1 VIHARSQPMTQPSD
15 GAPLPRFAEGDLTCD
30 KFLGG
35 RLRILQPREGYR
47 AAIDP
52 VLLAASVPAKGGESV
67 LELGCGAGVASLC
80 LGVRVPGLRLMGV
93 ERQAAYADL
102 ARRNAVVNGIPLV
115 VTEGDI
121 AALPAHLKAES
132 FDHVIANPPYYQ
144 TDGGTRASDPG
155 REAALREE
163 TPLDLWVETG
173 LKRLS
178 PGGYLSMIQSADRL
192 PDLLTSL
199 SARTGG
205 IVVLPLAPRE
215 GRAARRIICRARKG
229 SRAAFRLL
237 APFVL
242 HEGEKHEADCE
253 NFKNNVSEILRDGRN
268 LPF

>member
-1 VIHARSQPMTQPSD
+1 MTQPVN
-15 GAPLPRFAEGDLTCD
+15 GVPPPRFADGDLTSD
-30 KFLGG
+30 GFLGG
-35 RLRILQPREGYR
+35 RLRILQPRDGYR
-47 AAIDP
+47 AAVDP
-52 VLLAASVPAKGGESV
+52 VLLAASVPAREGESV

-80 LGVRVPGLRLMGV
+80 LGRRVPGLRLAGV

-102 ARRNAVVNGIPLV
+102 ARRNATANGIPMV

-121 AALPAHLKAES
+121 AALPPPLKAES
-132 FDHVIANPPYYQ
+132 FNHVIANPPYYRAQ
-144 TDGGTRASDPG
+144 GGTRASDPG

-173 LKRLS
+173 LKRLA
-178 PGGYLSMIQSADRL
+178 PGGYLSIIQAADRL
-192 PDLLTSL
+192 PELLAAL

-242 HEGEKHEADCE
+242 HEGVSHERDGE
-253 NFKNNVSEILRDGRN
+253 NFKNGVSEILRDGKN
-268 LPF
+268 LPFQ